1 MNYSTASRAKRI
13 VATGIVSGLAV
24 ALLAACGSSTDNSGG
39 SAAPTQSATTEAPIV
54 GGDPGTWAPVE
65 VTTEDN
71 GKTFDMVPNQAANF
85 VNFPPAANG
94 YYVTS
99 SDEAVVAG
107 VNAPDE
113 TTTPGFTAVAPGT
126 ATVTLW
132 DGDPNATDEAKKGQ
146 PIAEVTVEVSEE
158 AESDATMDS
167 ETSE

>member
-1 MNYSTASRAKRI
+1 MNSTRAKRI
-13 VATGIVSGLAV
+13 LATGIVSGLAV
-24 ALLAACGSSTDNSGG
+24 ALLAACGSSTDNSGETP
-39 SAAPTQSATTEAPIV
+39 APTQSATSEAPIV

-71 GKTFDMVPNQAANF
+71 GKTFEMVPNQAANF

-99 SDEAVVAG
+99 SDDAVVAG
-107 VNAPDE
+107 VNAADE
-113 TTTPGFTAVAPGT
+113 TTTPGFTAVAPGS

-158 AESDATMDS
+158 TESGDTMESESAE
-167 ETSE
+167 